1 MVHSTSFS
9 VPAPAPAGYKHWR
22 KPCAV
27 QSALLAALLL
37 ATLTAQAQAQA
48 QAQTQAAAKAARP
61 DPLDAKASVP
71 ALSYESSFSRYRRM
85 GDEKPVSW
93 RDANDT
99 VTRIGGWRVYAREA
113 QQPDPAPA
121 AMPGDVKPTANAP
134 GAAPATKPAD
144 AAPSAKPNESA
155 KPMPAGHGGHKMP

>member
-1 MVHSTSFS
+1 MVHSTSIS
-9 VPAPAPAGYKHWR
+9 VPAGHR
-22 KPCAV
+22 RRRTPCAV
-27 QSALLAALLL
+27 RSALLTASLL
-37 ATLTAQAQAQA
+37 ATLAAQAQP
-48 QAQTQAAAKAARP
+48 AAKAARP

-71 ALSYESSFSRYRRM
+71 ALNYESSFSQYRRL

-121 AMPGDVKPTANAP
+121 AKPGD
-134 GAAPATKPAD
+134 AAPATKPVD
-144 AAPSAKPNESA
+144 AAPAAKSNDPAKPMPVPM
-155 KPMPAGHGGHKMP
+155 PMPAGHGGHKKP